1 MKEHL
6 LRSRT
11 PVTVIMR
18 TSSNTVI
25 LHNFMRDQDR
35 NLFYR
40 EVWGT
45 HWLVSLNFRSLT
57 STIVILRPSSVSH
70 KLSSIPPPPPS
81 YELRLSVG
89 DLEVEVVARRP
100 RQQRPAT
107 VCAVRVPLDDREELR
122 VALLGH
128 RSRRFVKDNVRRRS
142 VLIFLRSGGHG
153 AVGDAEGILVEV
165 LLIRRGSDRVATP
178 AI

>member
-1 MKEHL
+1 MVIPSCEL
-6 LRSRT
+6 LLC
-11 PVTVIMR
+11 
-18 TSSNTVI
+18 NTAI

-35 NLFYR
+35 NFIYR

-128 RSRRFVKDNVRRRS
+128 RSRRVVKDNVRGRR
-142 VLIFLRSGGHG
+142 VLVFLRTATHRPGAGGHG

-165 LLIRRGSDRVATP
+165 LLIRRGSDRVAIP
-178 AI
+178 AV